1 MMDGRQN
8 VIFTN
13 DVVAALDSCLDG
25 LKPASVFFLCD
36 GNTETLVLPELTQTA
51 FWGKSKV
58 ISVQA
63 GDEHKDIAAL
73 QDVWTALQDGGAT
86 RLSVLVNVGGGVVT
100 DLGGFA
106 AATFKRGIRFINVP
120 TTLLGAVDAAVGGK
134 TGINYNGYK
143 NEIGAFREASV
154 VIVSARFFKTL
165 PAKELKSGYAEMIKH
180 GLLSGTEAFSRLLD
194 FDLSA
199 INADVLLSL
208 LEESV
213 EVKRRIVAKDP
224 TEKGLRK
231 ALNLGHTAGHAF
243 ESLALHRGKPVPHGY
258 AVAWGL
264 VVEAVLS
271 KLLKN
276 LDSSVLYSLSD
287 YVRSHYGAF
296 GITCD
301 DYNELL
307 NYMKHDKKSAAGE
320 YNFSLLHSPGDVVV
334 DCVVDEETVKN
345 AFDIYRDL
353 MHI

>member
-8 VIFTN
+8 VMFTN

-100 DLGGFA
+100 DLGGH
-106 AATFKRGIRFINVP
+106 VP

-134 TGINYNGYK
+134 TGINYNGDK

-199 INADVLLSL
+199 VNADVLLTL

-243 ESLALHRGKPVPHGY
+243 ESLALRRGKPVPHGY

-264 VVEAVLS
+264 VCELYLS
-271 KLLKN
+271 HIQAGFPKERLHQVN
-276 LDSSVLYSLSD
+276 QF
-287 YVRSHYGAF
+287 VREHYGSF
-296 GITCD
+296 GFDCQR
-301 DYNELL
+301 YEHLYEL
-307 NYMKHDKKSAAGE
+307 MKHDKKNTAGII
-320 YNFSLLHSPGDVVV
+320 NFTLLKDVGDISLNQTV
-334 DCVVDEETVKN
+334 DKATIFEM
-345 AFDIYRDL
+345 FDFYREC
-353 MHI
+353 MGA